1 MLPLPRRLNRIPLPR
16 RLNRIPLAGT
26 ARVMAL
32 GVSSRKSFEAI
43 TTQSIGGVRQ

>member
-1 MLPLPRRLNRIPLPR
+1 MLPLPR

-26 ARVMAL
+26 ARAMAL

-43 TTQSIGGVRQ
+43 TTRSIGGVRG